1 MTAPPEPGPAL
12 GGEPEPLVA
21 VGLTGIPRISTGAD
35 LAALILDSAGGAR
48 WPDGSSGIREGDV
61 LVVTSKIV
69 AKAEGRVV
77 QADSREDAITAESVR
92 VVATKYTARGTTRIV
107 ETSHGLV
114 MAAAGVD
121 ASNVDAGT
129 VVLLP
134 VDPDESARRMRAQ
147 IRQATGAH
155 VAVIITDT
163 MGRAWRNGL
172 TDAAIGIAG
181 LMPLDD
187 HTGRADGWGRPLEMT
202 VVAVA
207 DEIAGAADLVKGKA
221 SGVPVA
227 IIRGA
232 SPWVIEADG
241 PGARALIRPP
251 AEDLF
256 SLGTSEARQEGQRAA
271 VLARRTVR
279 AFTDQDVPQ
288 EAIDRAIAA
297 AITAPAPHHS
307 TPWRFAILKAQPVRT
322 ALLDAMRARWI
333 DDLRG
338 LDAMDESVITR
349 RLRRGDILRHAPVI
363 VLPFIDLAA
372 GAHDYPDAKRRSHE
386 RDLFMVAG
394 GAAVENLMVALA
406 AESVGTAWISST
418 MFCADVVHEVLGLP
432 ESYAPLGAVAVG
444 YPATGPAERPP
455 RDPADFIIDIG

>member
-1 MTAPPEPGPAL
+1 MIVL
-12 GGEPEPLVA
+12 
-21 VGLTGIPRISTGAD
+21 GLTGLPRVIVGMD
-35 LAALILDSAGGAR
+35 LASIILDSSAGAR
-48 WPDGSSGIREGDV
+48 WPDGSTGLRDGDV

-69 AKAEGRVV
+69 SKAEGRVV

-92 VVATKYTARGTTRIV
+92 VVATKHTARGTTRIV
-107 ETSHGLV
+107 ETAHGLV

-134 VDPDESARRMRAQ
+134 VDPDESARRLRSR
-147 IRQATGAH
+147 IHEVTGALI
-155 VAVIITDT
+155 AVIITDT

-181 LMPLDD
+181 LVPLDD

-202 VVAVA
+202 VVAIA

-227 IIRGA
+227 IVRGA
-232 SPWVIEADG
+232 GSWVIEADG
-241 PGARALIRPP
+241 PGAGALIRP
-251 AEDLF
+251 AEEDLF

-271 VLARRTVR
+271 VPARRTVR
-279 AFTDQDVPQ
+279 AFTDQDVSQ
-288 EAIDRAIAA
+288 ESIDRAIAA

-307 TPWRFAILKAQPVRT
+307 TPWRFAILRTQPTRT
-322 ALLDAMRARWI
+322 ALLDAMRDRWI

-338 LDAMDESVITR
+338 IDGMDEAEIAR
-349 RLRRGDILRHAPVI
+349 RLSRGDILRRAPVI
-363 VLPFIDLAA
+363 ILPFIDLAA
-372 GAHDYPDAKRRSHE
+372 GAHDYPDARRRSHE
-386 RDLFMVAG
+386 RDLFMVSG

-406 AESVGTAWISST
+406 AEKIGTAWISST
-418 MFCADVVHEVLGLP
+418 MFCADVVQQVLGL
-432 ESYAPLGAVAVG
+432 SASHLPLGAVAVG
-444 YPATGPAERPP
+444 HPASGPTPRPP
-455 RDPADFIIDIG
+455 RDTAAFIIDAG